1 MNKGYSLLVKIYSF
15 EVNGLYIFTDI
26 VIMFLNEYLDRTQ
39 EPRSEIL
46 TSLLIIAN
54 VQFD

>member
-1 MNKGYSLLVKIYSF
+1 MNKGYNLLVKLF

>member
-1 MNKGYSLLVKIYSF
+1 MNKGYNLLVKLSF
-15 EVNGLYIFTDI
+15 NGLYIFTDI